1 MSPWK
6 HGAGTIY
13 SSPSDQA
20 LGLSSSIFGSRLR
33 LGQLD
38 LSSPEARA
46 LRADPGH
53 RVDLIEVD
61 ENTGAFGHG
70 YFLTN
75 PAVRSD
81 LVALIN
87 GLKPGDPGRPLVQI
101 SKAFWR
107 IGEPQVV
114 AR

>member
-1 MSPWK
+1 M
-6 HGAGTIY
+6 Y
-13 SSPSDQA
+13 SNPADQA

-38 LSSPEARA
+38 LSGWQAKA
-46 LRADPGH
+46 VRADPGH
-53 RVDLIEVD
+53 LIDLIEVD

-81 LVALIN
+81 LVALIRDR
-87 GLKPGDPGRPLVQI
+87 LKPGDAGRPLVEVRAP
-101 SKAFWR
+101 SFWR
-107 IGEPQVV
+107 IAGAQAGPS
-114 AR
+114 